1 MIEVENYCNTCL
13 STLRGLCCYHSLYD
27 GTENIAV
34 YPCKYLSKKTRR
46 CTIYKK
52 RFKINKNCLDIDKA
66 YSEGAL
72 PKDCPYVKDY
82 DYPPVRPFKTVN
94 VKKLLEMR
102 KNNGN

>member
-1 MIEVENYCNTCL
+1 M
-13 STLRGLCCYHSLYD
+13 YD
-27 GTENIAV
+27 GIENIAM

-52 RFKINKNCLDIDKA
+52 RFIINKNCLDIDKA

-94 VKKLLEMR
+94 NKKLIEM
-102 KNNGN
+102 KEKWKLKKKI